1 MKIKD
6 LLETVQDVELT
17 PEQEKQI
24 KEYLG
29 IKEPKK
35 WKPNHG
41 EMYWYIPHCGD
52 IASTIWSNYCDLD
65 ADLFA
70 MGNCFKTKEEAEFAL
85 EKYKVYLELKNFA
98 DENNDPIDWN
108 NKKQEKYII
117 NYCTVDKKSVF
128 VDSWATYQFIGCVYF
143 SSYKLAKRAIQ
154 KVGED
159 RIKKY
164 LFGVE

>member
-29 IKEPKK
+29 IKEPKR
-35 WKPNHG
+35 WKPKNG
-41 EMYWYIPHCGD
+41 ERYWYIPHCGD
-52 IASTIWSNYCDLD
+52 IASTSWSNYCDLD
-65 ADLFA
+65 ADLFT

-85 EKYKVYLELKNFA
+85 EKHLVYQELKQFA

-108 NKKQEKYII
+108 DKRQKKYSFFYNYSDKCLIISDYHHIAYIGVI
-117 NYCTVDKKSVF
+117 
-128 VDSWATYQFIGCVYF
+128 YF
-143 SSYKLAKRAIQ
+143 SSLDLVQ
-154 KVGED
+154 KALTLVDEN

>member
-29 IKEPKK
+29 IKEPKR
-35 WKPNHG
+35 WKPKSG
-41 EMYWYIPHCGD
+41 ENYWYIMHCGD
-52 IASTIWSNYCDLD
+52 IASTSWSNYCGLD
-65 ADLFA
+65 AELFT
-70 MGNCFKTKEEAEFAL
+70 MGDCFKTKEEAEFAL
-85 EKYKVYLELKNFA
+85 EKHKVYLELKNFA
-98 DENNDPIDWN
+98 DENNDPIDWG

-117 NYCTVDKKSVF
+117 NYCTADKKSVF

-143 SSYKLAKRAIQ
+143 SSYKLAKQAIQ

>member
-6 LLETVQDVELT
+6 LLENVQDVELT

-29 IKEPKK
+29 IKEPKR
-35 WKPNHG
+35 WKPKNG
-41 EMYWYIPHCGD
+41 EEYWYINSCGD
-52 IASTIWSNYCDLD
+52 VMRTSWNNYCGLD
-65 ADLFA
+65 AEHLI
-70 MGNCFKTKEEAEFAL
+70 MGNYFKTKEEADFAL
-85 EKYKVYLELKNFA
+85 QKHLVYQELKQFA
-98 DENNDPIDWN
+98 DENNDPIDWG

-117 NYCTVDKKSVF
+117 NYCTAEKKSVF
-128 VDSWATYQFIGCVYF
+128 VDGWATYQFMGCVYF
-143 SSYKLAKRAIQ
+143 SSMELAKQAIQ